1 MASANAA
8 GQTLRE
14 PRTARV
20 ESSSHGVSHR
30 CTGERQTVVIDPIRI
45 VNATGNVR
53 TLPSDVVK
61 GARAEEHRERH
72 GKRRAAFA
80 SPIVDASLAMSLVE
94 KRAMPGMDPGAFS
107 S

>member
-1 MASANAA
+1 MVFRTGALAA
-8 GQTLRE
+8 AE
-14 PRTARV
+14 
-20 ESSSHGVSHR
+20 
-30 CTGERQTVVIDPIRI
+30 TVVIDPIRI

-53 TLPSDVVK
+53 TLPSDAVK

-72 GKRRAAFA
+72 GKRRVAFA
-80 SPIVDASLAMSLVE
+80 SPIVDANLAMSLVE